1 MYRELVAMIEFTD
14 PFLLQVPIKGILVL
28 VISFAEV
35 NIHVLNVIVVV
46 LICARVTFHS
56 ISRK

>member
-35 NIHVLNVIVVV
+35 NIL
-46 LICARVTFHS
+46 S
-56 ISRK
+56 